1 MELTRTNT
9 DVVCT
14 IDEVSVQI
22 PLTAD
27 SEEPSVEINNNRT
40 KKLLRLLIYI
50 ISFMSCVAIAAIVDI
65 YIFSTKENGLSVET
79 IDLFLGYG
87 RYEAAIALEGDL
99 QMHSH
104 LSSYELLGARM
115 SVKYSD
121 AGKETF
127 DEMTDAVVTVEST
140 GGFYDTGVKILIG
153 MTKTNYNRVETF
165 MWDALNGGT
174 PFTYVE
180 TILTYTVRANV
191 LFGIPI
197 VLGDVSSRKV
207 IPLNKGK
214 VKRYRKEQERLIR
227 SLASVPFGESYADE
241 VMPSFSFGGILPF
254 DLKFDGVS
262 NERIGM
268 IASVN
273 KKNPF
278 KFLRSVPSVEIH
290 IPAVQ
295 YSFSMVGNSQGADR
309 YRVKTEAFNV
319 ELAGENLD
327 FELSAEVECSNQD
340 DSSENCQLVKMDYL
354 NWFYDRLCLG
364 NVDFVV
370 DADEENYITRMLG
383 ATYSLGTTMSSIGSR
398 RALSD
403 AINGTT
409 SECFEVRTLSMVV
422 EACINESESNSL
434 VITGTLERRNDGK
447 SLMNVT
453 LAQEWDNKTVT
464 AIWNAAFTGDR
475 AVEALFAANTTNT
488 TDHKDVDLIIDVFYM
503 GDVTVHAE
511 ARGQMTANH
520 LEAFGSVEENIGST
534 SFTEAAVTATYASTP
549 YPLDISLEA
558 VYIHM
563 ANSTTNGTVVF
574 WIQNQSMATQ
584 IDNHDDTGSERFYG
598 SFEAGLDASLTK
610 SGSGYGHSIN
620 SNSVIITLISYYI

>member
-227 SLASVPFGESYADE
+227 SLPSIPLFGGILPDE

-370 DADEENYITRMLG
+370 DGCAQVNLRSMKKQTVKFQRM
-383 ATYSLGTTMSSIGSR
+383 
-398 RALSD
+398 
-403 AINGTT
+403 
-409 SECFEVRTLSMVV
+409 C
-422 EACINESESNSL
+422 
-434 VITGTLERRNDGK
+434 
-447 SLMNVT
+447 
-453 LAQEWDNKTVT
+453 
-464 AIWNAAFTGDR
+464 
-475 AVEALFAANTTNT
+475 
-488 TDHKDVDLIIDVFYM
+488 
-503 GDVTVHAE
+503 
-511 ARGQMTANH
+511 
-520 LEAFGSVEENIGST
+520 
-534 SFTEAAVTATYASTP
+534 
-549 YPLDISLEA
+549 
-558 VYIHM
+558 
-563 ANSTTNGTVVF
+563 
-574 WIQNQSMATQ
+574 
-584 IDNHDDTGSERFYG
+584 
-598 SFEAGLDASLTK
+598 
-610 SGSGYGHSIN
+610 
-620 SNSVIITLISYYI
+620 

>member
-1 MELTRTNT
+1 MLTRTNT
-9 DVVCT
+9 DAVCT
-14 IDEVSVQI
+14 INEESVQI

-27 SEEPSVEINNNRT
+27 SEEPSVEIINNRT
-40 KKLLRLLIYI
+40 KKLLRVLIYI
-50 ISFMSCVAIAAIVDI
+50 ISFVSCVAVAAIVDI
-65 YIFSTKENGLSVET
+65 YLFSTKENGLSVET

-87 RYEAAIALEGDL
+87 RYEAAIALEGNL

-121 AGKETF
+121 TGTETF
-127 DEMTDAVVTVEST
+127 DEMTNAVVTVEST

-153 MTKTNYNRVETF
+153 MTETNYSRVNTF

-180 TILTYTVRANV
+180 TILTFTIRANV

-197 VLGDVSSRKV
+197 VLRDVSSTNV

-214 VKRYRKEQERLIR
+214 VKRYRKEQERR
-227 SLASVPFGESYADE
+227 SLASVPFDESYSDE
-241 VMPSFSFGGILPF
+241 VMPSSSFGGILPF

-290 IPAVQ
+290 VPAVQ
-295 YSFSMVGNSQGADR
+295 YSFSMVGNNQRADR
-309 YRVKTEAFNV
+309 YRVKTEAFTV
-319 ELAGENLD
+319 ELAGENMD
-327 FELSAEVECSNQD
+327 FELSAEVECSDQD

-354 NWFYDRLCLG
+354 YWFTDRLRLG

-398 RALSD
+398 R
-403 AINGTT
+403 TT

-422 EACINESESNSL
+422 EACIDESESNSL
-434 VITGTLERRNDGK
+434 VITGTFEKRNDGK

-453 LAQEWDNKTVT
+453 LAQEWDDNTVT
-464 AIWNAAFTGDR
+464 AMWNAAITGDR

-488 TDHKDVDLIIDVFYM
+488 TDHKDAGLTIDFIDM
-503 GDVTVHAE
+503 GNVTIHAE
-511 ARGQMTANH
+511 ARGQMNANH
-520 LEAFGSVEENIGST
+520 LEAYGVMEEHIGST

-549 YPLDISLEA
+549 YPLNISVEA

-563 ANSTTNGTVVF
+563 TNCTSNGTVVF
-574 WIQNQSMATQ
+574 WIQNQSMTTQ
-584 IDNHDDTGSERFYG
+584 IDNHDDTGFERFYG
-598 SFEAGLDASLTK
+598 SFEAGLDDSTTK
-610 SGSGYGHSIN
+610 SGYGHIIN
-620 SNSVIITLISYYI
+620 SEPLY